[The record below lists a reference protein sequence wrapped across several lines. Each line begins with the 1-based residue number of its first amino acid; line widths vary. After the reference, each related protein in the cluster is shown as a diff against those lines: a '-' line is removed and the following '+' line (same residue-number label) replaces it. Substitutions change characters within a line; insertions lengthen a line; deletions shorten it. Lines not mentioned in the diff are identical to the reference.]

1 MNVRGPFL
9 LHGECTSFSAPEP
22 HQPDDPNI
30 LFQEKKMPL
39 QYSFKQDYVLYA
51 DKVALSEAAR
61 DLRQRTLEEF
71 HSIFSIVVKQKAC
84 YASSLLVRFFL
95 RRVVEMY
102 IVEQCYS
109 KVCVEDC
116 WQADHSESCRQL
128 HQRRGCFPTQSDS
141 HSSMRSIRGVL

>member
-1 MNVRGPFL
+1 
-9 LHGECTSFSAPEP
+9 
-22 HQPDDPNI
+22 
-30 LFQEKKMPL
+30 MPL

-95 RRVVEMY
+95 DVWWRCTLWNSAIRRYV
-102 IVEQCYS
+102 
-109 KVCVEDC
+109 
-116 WQADHSESCRQL
+116 
-128 HQRRGCFPTQSDS
+128 
-141 HSSMRSIRGVL
+141 

>member
-9 LHGECTSFSAPEP
+9 LRGERASLSAPKP
-22 HQPDDPNI
+22 HQSDDPNI
-30 LFQEKKMPL
+30 LVQEKKAPS
-39 QYSFKQDYVLYA
+39 QYSFKQDYVLHT
-51 DKVALSEAAR
+51 DKIALSEAAR

-71 HSIFSIVVKQKAC
+71 NSIFSIVVKQKAY
-84 YASSLLVRFFL
+84 YAFSLLVRFFL

-116 WQADHSESCRQL
+116 WQADHAESC
-128 HQRRGCFPTQSDS
+128 
-141 HSSMRSIRGVL
+141 